1 MMIGA
6 MGDFFRIAEC
16 EDERVTDEM
25 SRLLLMIRANQLK

>member
-16 EDERVTDEM
+16 EDGRVKDEM
-25 SRLLLMIRANQLK
+25 SRLLLMISANPLK